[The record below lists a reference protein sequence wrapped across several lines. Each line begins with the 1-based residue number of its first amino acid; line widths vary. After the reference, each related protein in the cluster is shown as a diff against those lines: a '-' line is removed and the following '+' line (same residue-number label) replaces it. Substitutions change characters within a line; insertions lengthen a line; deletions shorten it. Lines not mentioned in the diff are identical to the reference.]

1 MHHIINQISLKMYY
15 EVLGLLFALLLWVVW
30 ALIIT
35 ERRRH
40 RQLEK
45 LGRLPP
51 GPRKWPVVGNIF
63 QLGWAPHESFA
74 KLAQTYGP
82 IMILWLGSMSTVVI
96 SSQETARE
104 MFKNHDVVLAGR
116 KIYESMKGDHGNE
129 GSLITAQ
136 YGPHWRM
143 LRRLSMTE
151 FFVTSRLDASRGVR
165 EMCIDRMVK
174 FIEEAGASRGD
185 SVDVGR
191 FFFLMAFNL
200 IGNLMFSK
208 DLLDTKSESGAKF
221 FYHAGKVMEF
231 AGKPNV
237 ADFIPILRHVDPQGI
252 RKNTQFHVEKAFEI
266 AGGFIGERM
275 ETMKKVQFDD
285 NHGKAHHKRRD
296 FLDVLLEFRGNGT
309 EEPSQFSSR
318 TINVIVFEMFTAGTD
333 TTTSTLEWAMAEL
346 LHNPKTLKRVQ
357 SELRRTITNGK
368 KLDERDI
375 ENLPYLKAVIKETL
389 RLHPPLPFLV
399 PHMAMDTCKMLGY
412 YIPKETQILVNVWAI
427 GRDPKTWEDPS
438 EFKPERFL
446 EPNMMKDYKGQHFE
460 FIPFGSGRRMC
471 PAVPLAS
478 RVLPLALGS
487 LLLSFDW
494 VLADGIK
501 PDDMDMTE
509 RMGITLRKAVP
520 LKVIPIPFKGPICKD
535 Q

>member
-1 MHHIINQISLKMYY
+1 MDY
-15 EVLGLLFALLLWVVW
+15 EVLGLLTLVLLWVIW
-30 ALIIT
+30 ALVT
-35 ERRRH
+35 ERGHRR
-40 RQLEK
+40 LE
-45 LGRLPP
+45 GFGQLPP
-51 GPRKWPVVGNIF
+51 GPRWWPVVGNMF
-63 QLGWAPHESFA
+63 QLDLTPHKSFA
-74 KLAQTYGP
+74 RLAQTHGP
-82 IMILWLGSMSTVVI
+82 IMTLWLGSMSTVVI
-96 SSQETARE
+96 SSNELARE

-116 KIYESMKGDHGNE
+116 KIYEAMKGEQSSE

-143 LRRLSMTE
+143 LRRLCIIE
-151 FFVTSRLDASRGVR
+151 FFATSSLDAAQGVR
-165 EMCIDRMVK
+165 ARCIDGMVN
-174 FIEEAGASRGD
+174 FIEDASARGTKP
-185 SVDVGR
+185 VDVGR

-208 DLLDTKSESGAKF
+208 DLLDPKSERGAKF
-221 FYHAGKVMEF
+221 FFHAGKVMEL
-231 AGKPNV
+231 AGMPNM
-237 ADFIPILRHVDPQGI
+237 ADFLPVLRWIDPQGI
-252 RKNTQFHVEKAFEI
+252 RRKTQFHVERAFEI
-266 AGGFIGERM
+266 AGGFIKERM
-275 ETMKKVQFDD
+275 ESMEKEKEQDYCDRKDKK
-285 NHGKAHHKRRD
+285 KD
-296 FLDVLLEFRGNGT
+296 FLDVLLDFRGNGV
-309 EEPSQFSSR
+309 EEPSKFSSR
-318 TINVIVFEMFTAGTD
+318 TINVIVFEMFIAGTD

-346 LHNPKTLKRVQ
+346 LHNPKTLKKVQ
-357 SELRRTITNGK
+357 SELRRTLGPNK

-399 PHMAMDTCKMLGY
+399 PHMAMDSCKMLGY
-412 YIPKETQILVNVWAI
+412 HIPKETQVLVNVWAI
-427 GRDPKTWEDPS
+427 GRDPKAWENPL

-446 EPNMMKDYKGQHFE
+446 TEPKTKVDYKGHHFE

-494 VLADGIK
+494 VLADGLK

-520 LKVIPIPFKGPICKD
+520 LKVIPIPFKGHHFGED
-535 Q
+535 